1 MSIGQN
7 IKNARKSKGLSQ
19 KQLGELLGVSQAAI
33 GQFENEKSTPKIETI
48 KKIAVALDIPVSELV
63 SSEFVAP
70 PGAAAGIANF
80 DIPSNTPLS
89 ASALWK
95 GQKEPSKGLSI
106 TLQSEQFELSSKDI
120 ALFNG
125 FHSLNNQGQEK
136 AIAYLED
143 IAGNPKYTK

>member
-33 GQFENEKSTPKIETI
+33 GQFENEKSTPKLETLE
-48 KKIAVALDIPVSELV
+48 KIANALDVSVFELIPFESFTLPDTLPMFWSCSKV
-63 SSEFVAP
+63 SSK
-70 PGAAAGIANF
+70 
-80 DIPSNTPLS
+80 NTTNVSQSKLS
-89 ASALWK
+89 PK
-95 GQKEPSKGLSI
+95 DI
-106 TLQSEQFELSSKDI
+106 TLLK
-120 ALFNG
+120 A

-143 IAGNPKYTK
+143 IAGNPQYTK

>member
-48 KKIAVALDIPVSELV
+48 KKIATALDIPVSELV

-70 PGAAAGIANF
+70 LGAAAGMANF
-80 DIPSNTPLS
+80 DISSNTPLG

-95 GQKEPSKGLSI
+95 PQKESSKGLST
-106 TLQSEQFELSSKDI
+106 TLQPEQFELSSKDI

-136 AIAYLED
+136 VMTYLED